1 MWACRRQACE
11 SASRCRSTLNN
22 ELIFLLGRV
31 LSIGFDVA
39 GPRSRSNSRARAT
52 KSLPFFAPRTRK
64 GFVPASAAS
73 ANRSTSSREEQT
85 RQGLGKY
92 TRIRRGDYPK
102 LTRVIKRIP
111 TCWGMFVALISGKV
125 ADSETKQGSFRRQA
139 TTIKSRGR
147 AACRGST
154 QRERIV
160 WQIGHIPDNYQLF
173 RKGSRSRRNHNPRCH
188 AVYQA
193 GMSYA
198 RAELL
203 NAEEIKRGG
212 HDGDR

>member
-11 SASRCRSTLNN
+11 GASRCRSTLNN

-39 GPRSRSNSRARAT
+39 DPQPFQFTRSRNKILA
-52 KSLPFFAPRTRK
+52 FFAPRTRK

-111 TCWGMFVALISGKV
+111 SCWGHVAALISGKV
-125 ADSETKQGSFRRQA
+125 ADSETNQGSFRRQA
-139 TTIKSRGR
+139 TTIKPRGR

-160 WQIGHIPDNYQLF
+160 WQIGHSTGQLSVVSQ
-173 RKGSRSRRNHNPRCH
+173 RVAGAGAIIILDVMRSTK
-188 AVYQA
+188 QA
-193 GMSYA
+193 CLTRERSY
-198 RAELL
+198 
-203 NAEEIKRGG
+203 
-212 HDGDR
+212 